1 MTDLALILIGSLLVN
16 NFVLAQFL
24 GLCPFMG
31 VTRDY
36 EAALAMG
43 FATAFVLT
51 LSATL
56 SHLAYH
62 NLLVPLDLTYLNIII
77 FIVIIASAVQFTE
90 LFLRSVSP
98 LLHTALGIYL
108 PLITT
113 NCAVLGVALTSL
125 GQSLTFLETV
135 VFSIGAALGFTLVLV
150 LFAALRE
157 RLEGA
162 RVPWSFRGAPIT
174 LVSAGIMSLA
184 FMGFSGFAD

>member
-51 LSATL
+51 LSASL

-62 NLLVPLDLTYLNIII
+62 GLLVPLGLTYLNIIV
-77 FIVIIASAVQFTE
+77 FIVIIASAVQLTE

-98 LLHTALGIYL
+98 LLHAALGIYL

-125 GQSLTFLETV
+125 GQTLSFLETV

-162 RVPWSFRGAPIT
+162 RVPVSFRGAPIA